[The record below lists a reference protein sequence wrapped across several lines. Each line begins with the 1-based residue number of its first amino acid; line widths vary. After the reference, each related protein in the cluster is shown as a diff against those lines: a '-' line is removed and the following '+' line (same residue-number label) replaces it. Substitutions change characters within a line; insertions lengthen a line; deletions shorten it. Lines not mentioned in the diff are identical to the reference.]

1 MNIDRAW
8 EIYENMNEILVVS
21 DLDTHEIVYLNK
33 KAKKCFGIEDVSEI
47 NGRKCHELLQHSPY
61 PCAICKIPCL
71 ESEYYDD
78 WRFVNPVLG
87 NPLLYKDTIVED
99 GGRRYRMELTID
111 MNINLYSQQENIK
124 NHLNIEQII
133 NEGLHFSLSAM
144 SPDDSI
150 NILIEYIGK
159 SLKCDRMYIFEEDK
173 SCVVRCFSNTYEWC
187 EEGIIPFKDNLQKI
201 PDEDISTWL
210 EQFNRNENII
220 NMDTDE
226 LRYSDPKVYQYL
238 KPLEIR
244 SFVASPLVYAG
255 DVIGFFG
262 VDNPPKL
269 YMTNISTL
277 FMIMGHFIVSLLRR
291 RDLFNRLEKLSFY
304 DELTGAGNRHLMS
317 DCMAEL
323 RTDESVGIVYC
334 DVTGLKRVNDSQ
346 GHEAG
351 DALLV
356 RSCNC
361 LKTVF
366 PEYKLFRLGGDEFLV
381 LCSGISEDELD
392 ERVLQIKEAMTRFDV
407 IMAVGIGWNA
417 RGDVNMDTLLATAD
431 QRMYDAKREYYR
443 KHPVE

>member
-1 MNIDRAW
+1 
-8 EIYENMNEILVVS
+8 
-21 DLDTHEIVYLNK
+21 
-33 KAKKCFGIEDVSEI
+33 
-47 NGRKCHELLQHSPY
+47 
-61 PCAICKIPCL
+61 
-71 ESEYYDD
+71 
-78 WRFVNPVLG
+78 
-87 NPLLYKDTIVED
+87 
-99 GGRRYRMELTID
+99 

-262 VDNPPKL
+262 VDNPPRL

-304 DELTGAGNRHLMS
+304 DELTGVGNRHLMA

-323 RTDESVGIVYC
+323 RADESVGIVYC
-334 DVTGLKRVNDSQ
+334 DVTGLKRVNDTQ

-381 LCSGISEDELD
+381 ICNGISEDELD
-392 ERVLQIKEAMTRFDV
+392 ERALQIKEAMPRFDV
-407 IMAVGIGWNA
+407 VMAVGIVWNA
-417 RGDVNMDTLLATAD
+417 RGDVDMDTLLATAD

-443 KHPVE
+443 NHPVE